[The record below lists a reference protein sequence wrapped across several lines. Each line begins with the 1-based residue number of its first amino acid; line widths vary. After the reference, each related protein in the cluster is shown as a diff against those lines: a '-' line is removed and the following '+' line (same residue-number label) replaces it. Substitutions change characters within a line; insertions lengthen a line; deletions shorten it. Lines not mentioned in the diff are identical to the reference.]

1 MQYMGKYLTGL
12 LAACLLAVGC
22 SKHVGF
28 DTAYILKAW
37 NQPVSGGE
45 LEPLSD
51 VMLYGYVADT
61 VQWTVASYEDALA
74 CRLTDKRSGET
85 VDTPYAAGTPY
96 ELEGFG
102 PTLAMRT
109 DAELLMVVV
118 VDRTNR
124 LYGYTMQ
131 SFSQNMPEMYVSL
144 VFQPWKKSN
153 AFKNGTW
160 WMFNDFYIPDV
171 VCRLN
176 PSVQSEEGG
185 ATTSLR
191 GVTLFAYQVDDP
203 SQWEPDS
210 FADAAGG
217 QLTNTVTGERTV
229 SKYSASGDSAG
240 VVTLNMQPGDYLL
253 VAVDSQNRSYALRP
267 YANVAGAEPLTILF
281 TPWRTDSPF
290 TEGEWKI
297 WNSAPVEPE
306 QPEEPGTGGDKGGP
320 TDE

>member
-1 MQYMGKYLTGL
+1 MRHIGTYLTGL
-12 LAACLLAVGC
+12 LAACLLAAGC

-28 DTAYILKAW
+28 DTTYILKAW
-37 NQPVSGGE
+37 NQSASGGE

-51 VMLYGYVADT
+51 VVLYGYVADT

-74 CRLTDKRSGET
+74 CRLTDKWGGGT
-85 VDTPYAAGTPY
+85 IDTPYAVGTPY

-102 PTLAMRT
+102 PTLAMQT

-131 SFSQNMPEMYVSL
+131 NFSQNMPEMYVSL
-144 VFQPWKKSN
+144 VFQPWKKSR

-171 VCRLN
+171 ACRLN

-185 ATTSLR
+185 ETEALR
-191 GVTLFAYQVDDP
+191 GVTLFAYQVEDP
-203 SQWEPDS
+203 SLWEPAS
-210 FADAAGG
+210 FTDAAGG

-240 VVTLNMQPGDYLL
+240 VVTLSMQPGDYLL
-253 VAVDSQNRSYALRP
+253 VAVDSQNRSYAQRT
-267 YANVAGAEPLTILF
+267 YTNAEGAEPLSILF
-281 TPWRTDSPF
+281 MPWRTDSPF
-290 TEGEWKI
+290 TEGGWTI
-297 WNSAPVEPE
+297 WNSAPEEPE
-306 QPEEPGTGGDKGGP
+306 QPEEPGTGGEEG
-320 TDE
+320 E

>member
-1 MQYMGKYLTGL
+1 MRHIGTYLTGL
-12 LAACLLAVGC
+12 LAACLLAAGC

-28 DTAYILKAW
+28 DTTYILKAW
-37 NQPVSGGE
+37 NQSASGGE

-51 VMLYGYVADT
+51 VVLYGYVADT

-74 CRLTDKRSGET
+74 CRLTDKWGGGMI
-85 VDTPYAAGTPY
+85 DTPYAVGTPY

-102 PTLAMRT
+102 PTLAMQT

-131 SFSQNMPEMYVSL
+131 NFSQNMPEMYVSL

-153 AFKNGTW
+153 SFKNGTW

-171 VCRLN
+171 ACRLN

-185 ATTSLR
+185 ETEALR
-191 GVTLFAYQVDDP
+191 GVTLFAYQVEDP
-203 SQWEPDS
+203 SLWEPAS
-210 FADAAGG
+210 FTDAAGG

-240 VVTLNMQPGDYLL
+240 VVTLSMQPGDYLL
-253 VAVDSQNRSYALRP
+253 VAVDSQNRSYARRT
-267 YANVAGAEPLTILF
+267 YTNAAGAEPLSILF
-281 TPWRTDSPF
+281 MPWRTDSPF

-297 WNSAPVEPE
+297 WNSAPEEPE
-306 QPEEPGTGGDKGGP
+306 QPEEPGTGGEEG
-320 TDE
+320 E

>member
-1 MQYMGKYLTGL
+1 MRHIGTYLTGL
-12 LAACLLAVGC
+12 LAACLLAAGC

-28 DTAYILKAW
+28 DTTYILKAW
-37 NQPVSGGE
+37 NQSASGGE

-51 VMLYGYVADT
+51 VVLYGYVADT

-74 CRLTDKRSGET
+74 CRLTDKWGGGT
-85 VDTPYAAGTPY
+85 IDTPYAVGTPY

-102 PTLAMRT
+102 PTLAMQT

-131 SFSQNMPEMYVSL
+131 NFSQNMPQMYVSL
-144 VFQPWKKSN
+144 VFQPWKKSR

-171 VCRLN
+171 ACRLN

-185 ATTSLR
+185 ETEALR
-191 GVTLFAYQVDDP
+191 GVTLFAYQIEDP
-203 SQWEPDS
+203 SLWEPAS
-210 FADAAGG
+210 FTDAAGG
-217 QLTNTVTGERTV
+217 QLTNTATGERTV

-240 VVTLNMQPGDYLL
+240 VVTLSMQPGDYLL
-253 VAVDSQNRSYALRP
+253 VAVDSQNRSYAQRT
-267 YANVAGAEPLTILF
+267 YTNAADAEPLSILF
-281 TPWRTDSPF
+281 MPWRTDSPF
-290 TEGEWKI
+290 TEGGWKI
-297 WNSAPVEPE
+297 WNSAPEEPE
-306 QPEEPGTGGDKGGP
+306 QPEEPGTGGEEG
-320 TDE
+320 E